1 MVNCYAT
8 HLDFEMCGTKATTE
22 AGTDWFSTLIMPSE
36 ICDDDDVENRWT
48 LSLGSLEAGNRTSN
62 STAVQG
68 EGAPPSNQNKAL
80 NVKGPIFN
88 ASYFRPNP
96 MSPGIDDVP
105 RRLSDIL
112 SRRKSTTNA
121 TPGRK
126 SRPNGTGRRAT
137 ITEARSG
144 NTSPRSSSSRKPETR
159 LGKPV
164 VPSRRTTPYRKQVVL
179 SHNGSSRKRTYVRRT
194 PSCSRAR
201 ATSKPKRQYSRS
213 LRRPSRR
220 QSCTA
225 QEFAPTPSTDV
236 PVPEFV
242 QPAELAPFEE
252 ANVPLQSPGTFAI
265 RRPYTRRKVQPVK
278 QTRRTSGSVQYRSS
292 KWKLKRL
299 GKSIVSE
306 TTNQENHEAFVKA
319 FAIPTHLYRYL
330 AIRHRERP
338 LYLNRTLSYLRSA
351 PLSSDTKPTGK
362 TSSHPRPSVNS
373 VAERIL
379 RERHQ
384 PPGRKT
390 PTKNTNNDI
399 STSPS
404 QELSPLTRELT
415 LLSAVLPFWPQE
427 VQLIF
432 EGFFDSMNELDW
444 VTVEASVSLYFRFG
458 WAWRHKPCA
467 ADTLV
472 APFVSPF
479 HLPCHNP
486 GISLEP
492 SRNSSTFDPDISC
505 RFQPMTLLN
514 QAKWLSSSGRLNSG
528 QLELRVSAIERRW
541 LKRPDL
547 YRPNGVIN
555 GSLGTVNGANEK
567 TNRLNPLPTTRKGG
581 LSSAAYPVHY
591 TTAPLPLFC
600 PNPRDHQ
607 AGHPSSRPLR
617 WCEAQ
622 SGLIYEETRCVLK
635 VFLENVIR
643 DAITYTEHAKQKTVT
658 AMDVVYTL
666 KRRGRAL
673 YGFGALRDV
682 PQSVCILA
690 LPYQFAFDSNILTY
704 PFFPCA
710 TEAPVGESPPFLLTP
725 GLYELRLGVD
735 HGDHESS
742 DKPFLSGDPS
752 LRQNVL
758 ENGHHLQHETGS
770 TADSV
775 ATSTSDFP
783 AGTVSSVDEVA
794 SLNEAGAVSGRV
806 EWRRIRF
813 PKCSDVLDEYSRWP
827 KLKFRVVWIGKAS
840 DNIDSP
846 VKLAD
851 QKKCEQYVNGWG
863 GVRNSPLRS
872 GTPVSPLRKNSTVAS
887 TRGIVENGLGHNSP
901 QAPKFSNKTPVTQ
914 EAPMEPRSQSRL
926 LPPPPPLSQSPAR
939 TRRLASTRPHLPTP
953 ATLPLRPVTY
963 RFLYMNRLQQWSEAK
978 DLVCPWCRLDCWRA
992 RERGPEALLVHLRT
1006 CHPRF
1011 RFKASWS
1018 PSRAHLSLEVSLNE
1032 AYDGSNDCGLR
1043 RWGFPSSDGA
1053 ASRRLV
1059 APGQLIGGW
1068 TGLGSLPAQL
1078 EQQQPTA
1085 SLSLST
1091 YASRVS
1097 RPVRRL
1103 SYTHLIFWRGA
1114 ERVTDQPLDPTL
1126 SVRPV
1131 ALGHNRVYY
1140 HTRSVQPLRACE
1152 FDHDS
1157 EAEDAPEWLRQHYQR
1172 KVEEFT
1178 DVNQGEKQLMQLWN
1192 ALLLSIG
1199 PSELV
1204 VCDSQLA
1211 NLAACFVQRYASS
1224 IHRRHLR
1231 NNLILHFANL
1241 VDYGLLSPGQLR
1253 HLVTMYDKII
1263 CSSTPGRVQLPPV
1276 TT

>member
-1 MVNCYAT
+1 MDQRLGLCAQRTYEECQCLTIGVSETLVGSGGNIG
-8 HLDFEMCGTKATTE
+8 LVMLSNLGLVPLMDL
-22 AGTDWFSTLIMPSE
+22 TDEHSIEISSTLWEQS
-36 ICDDDDVENRWT
+36 
-48 LSLGSLEAGNRTSN
+48 
-62 STAVQG
+62 
-68 EGAPPSNQNKAL
+68 
-80 NVKGPIFN
+80 
-88 ASYFRPNP
+88 
-96 MSPGIDDVP
+96 VP

-126 SRPNGTGRRAT
+126 SRPSGTGRRAT

-144 NTSPRSSSSRKPETR
+144 NTSPRSSSFRKLETR
-159 LGKPV
+159 LGKQV
-164 VPSRRTTPYRKQVVL
+164 VPSRRTTPHRKQVVL
-179 SHNGSSRKRTYVRRT
+179 SHNGSPRKRTYVRRT

-201 ATSKPKRQYSRS
+201 ASSKPKRHYNRS
-213 LRRPSRR
+213 LRRPPKR
-220 QSCTA
+220 QSCTT
-225 QEFAPTPSTDV
+225 QEFAPAPSTDA
-236 PVPEFV
+236 PIPELA
-242 QPAELAPFEE
+242 QPAELAPVEE
-252 ANVPLQSPGTFAI
+252 ANVPVQSPGTFAV

-278 QTRRTSGSVQYRSS
+278 QTRRSSGSVQYRSS

-299 GKSIVSE
+299 GKSIASE

-351 PLSSDTKPTGK
+351 PLSSDTRPTGK

-384 PPGRKT
+384 PSGRKT
-390 PTKNTNNDI
+390 PTKNTNNAI
-399 STSPS
+399 SNSPTP
-404 QELSPLTRELT
+404 ELSPLTRELT
-415 LLSAVLPFWPQE
+415 PLSAVLPFWPQE

-432 EGFFDSMNELDW
+432 EGFFDSVNELDW
-444 VTVEASVSLYFRFG
+444 VTVEASVGLYFRFG

-467 ADTLV
+467 TDTLV

-505 RFQPMTLLN
+505 RFQPVTLLS

-547 YRPNGVIN
+547 YRPNGAINGN
-555 GSLGTVNGANEK
+555 GSLGTVNGASEK
-567 TNRLNPLPTTRKGG
+567 ANRLNPLPTSRKGG

-600 PNPRDHQ
+600 PNP
-607 AGHPSSRPLR
+607 
-617 WCEAQ
+617 
-622 SGLIYEETRCVLK
+622 T
-635 VFLENVIR
+635 
-643 DAITYTEHAKQKTVT
+643 
-658 AMDVVYTL
+658 
-666 KRRGRAL
+666 
-673 YGFGALRDV
+673 
-682 PQSVCILA
+682 
-690 LPYQFAFDSNILTY
+690 
-704 PFFPCA
+704 
-710 TEAPVGESPPFLLTP
+710 PVSESPPFLLTP

-752 LRQNVL
+752 LRRNGL

-827 KLKFRVVWIGKAS
+827 KLKFRVVWSGKAS
-840 DNIDSP
+840 DHIDSP
-846 VKLAD
+846 VKLAE

-863 GVRNSPLRS
+863 GVRNSPLRG

-887 TRGIVENGLGHNSP
+887 TRGIIENGLSHISP
-901 QAPKFSNKTPVTQ
+901 QVPKFSNKTPVTQ
-914 EAPMEPRSQSRL
+914 EAPVEQRSQSRL
-926 LPPPPPLSQSPAR
+926 LPPPPLSQSPAR

-1068 TGLGSLPAQL
+1068 TGLGSLPVQL

-1114 ERVTDQPLDPTL
+1114 ERITDQPLDPTL

-1253 HLVTMYDKII
+1253 HLVTMYDKIV

-1276 TT
+1276 TA

>member
-1 MVNCYAT
+1 MD
-8 HLDFEMCGTKATTE
+8 L
-22 AGTDWFSTLIMPSE
+22 TDEHSIELSSTLWEQS
-36 ICDDDDVENRWT
+36 
-48 LSLGSLEAGNRTSN
+48 
-62 STAVQG
+62 
-68 EGAPPSNQNKAL
+68 
-80 NVKGPIFN
+80 
-88 ASYFRPNP
+88 
-96 MSPGIDDVP
+96 VP

-126 SRPNGTGRRAT
+126 SRPSGTGRRAT

-144 NTSPRSSSSRKPETR
+144 NTSPRSSSFRKLQTR

-164 VPSRRTTPYRKQVVL
+164 LPSRRTTPYRKQVVL
-179 SHNGSSRKRTYVRRT
+179 SHNESPRKRTYVRRT

-201 ATSKPKRQYSRS
+201 TSSKSKRHYSRS
-213 LRRPSRR
+213 LRRPPRR

-225 QEFAPTPSTDV
+225 QEFAPVPSTDA
-236 PVPEFV
+236 PIPELT
-242 QPAELAPFEE
+242 QPAELAPVEE
-252 ANVPLQSPGTFAI
+252 VNVPVQPPGTFAV

-278 QTRRTSGSVQYRSS
+278 QTRRSSGSVQYRSS

-351 PLSSDTKPTGK
+351 PLSPDTRSTGK

-384 PPGRKT
+384 PSGRKT
-390 PTKNTNNDI
+390 PTKNTNNNI
-399 STSPS
+399 STSPTP
-404 QELSPLTRELT
+404 ELSPLTRELT
-415 LLSAVLPFWPQE
+415 PLSAVLPFWPQE

-432 EGFFDSMNELDW
+432 EGFFDSVNELDW
-444 VTVEASVSLYFRFG
+444 VTVEASVGLYFRFG

-467 ADTLV
+467 TDTLV

-479 HLPCHNP
+479 HLLCHNP

-505 RFQPMTLLN
+505 RFQPVTLLN

-547 YRPNGVIN
+547 YRPNGPINGN
-555 GSLGTVNGANEK
+555 GSLGTVNGASEK
-567 TNRLNPLPTTRKGG
+567 ANRLNPLPTGRKGG

-600 PNPRDHQ
+600 PNP
-607 AGHPSSRPLR
+607 
-617 WCEAQ
+617 
-622 SGLIYEETRCVLK
+622 T
-635 VFLENVIR
+635 
-643 DAITYTEHAKQKTVT
+643 
-658 AMDVVYTL
+658 
-666 KRRGRAL
+666 
-673 YGFGALRDV
+673 
-682 PQSVCILA
+682 
-690 LPYQFAFDSNILTY
+690 
-704 PFFPCA
+704 
-710 TEAPVGESPPFLLTP
+710 PVGESPPFLLTP

-735 HGDHESS
+735 HGEHESS

-752 LRQNVL
+752 LRRNGL

-827 KLKFRVVWIGKAS
+827 KLKFRVVWTGKAS

-846 VKLAD
+846 IKLAE
-851 QKKCEQYVNGWG
+851 QKKCEQFVNGWT
-863 GVRNSPLRS
+863 GVRNSPLRG

-887 TRGIVENGLGHNSP
+887 TRGIVENGLGHISP
-901 QAPKFSNKTPVTQ
+901 QVPKFSNKTPVTQ
-914 EAPMEPRSQSRL
+914 EAPVEQRSQSRL
-926 LPPPPPLSQSPAR
+926 LLPPPLSQSPAR

-992 RERGPEALLVHLRT
+992 RER
-1006 CHPRF
+1006 
-1011 RFKASWS
+1011 
-1018 PSRAHLSLEVSLNE
+1018 VSERDFVGKIYPFLQN
-1032 AYDGSNDCGLR
+1032 
-1043 RWGFPSSDGA
+1043 
-1053 ASRRLV
+1053 
-1059 APGQLIGGW
+1059 
-1068 TGLGSLPAQL
+1068 LG
-1078 EQQQPTA
+1078 
-1085 SLSLST
+1085 
-1091 YASRVS
+1091 
-1097 RPVRRL
+1097 
-1103 SYTHLIFWRGA
+1103 
-1114 ERVTDQPLDPTL
+1114 
-1126 SVRPV
+1126 
-1131 ALGHNRVYY
+1131 
-1140 HTRSVQPLRACE
+1140 
-1152 FDHDS
+1152 
-1157 EAEDAPEWLRQHYQR
+1157 
-1172 KVEEFT
+1172 
-1178 DVNQGEKQLMQLWN
+1178 
-1192 ALLLSIG
+1192 
-1199 PSELV
+1199 
-1204 VCDSQLA
+1204 
-1211 NLAACFVQRYASS
+1211 
-1224 IHRRHLR
+1224 
-1231 NNLILHFANL
+1231 
-1241 VDYGLLSPGQLR
+1241 
-1253 HLVTMYDKII
+1253 
-1263 CSSTPGRVQLPPV
+1263 
-1276 TT
+1276 